1 MGSREYTVQ
10 SPISPLADDVEQGDT
25 AATRFSTRL
34 QDTAMEDIREK
45 AENITRKRN
54 LEGNNTSTDTNSFA
68 SLSNSEIVVHASMMG
83 VKIPDN
89 NFSSIDLLRELEC
102 ARENIDNKHM
112 HSVTDVPLF
121 IKNNVGETTPLS
133 MGWADENEG
142 NDEDFILVES

>member
-10 SPISPLADDVEQGDT
+10 SPISPPANDVEQEDT
-25 AATRFSTRL
+25 AATQFSTRL
-34 QDTAMEDIREK
+34 QDTAMEDIRDK